1 MRAFRTGFVLAVMAA
16 FGCGM
21 AMAKDAAKA
30 PSKTLP
36 GVSEGY
42 SIVKPLPEPDDEP
55 AQSGTGNHFKVG
67 DVDVRISG
75 SIIFDVG
82 VGSVHPSRH

>member
-1 MRAFRTGFVLAVMAA
+1 MRAFRTGFVLTVMAA
-16 FGCGM
+16 FGC
-21 AMAKDAAKA
+21 ATAAAKDAAKT

-36 GVSEGY
+36 GVTDGY

-55 AQSGTGNHFKVG
+55 AQAGTGNHFKVG